1 MGLTRDIGEFVSKLE
16 YRDLPADGIH
26 VAKLGFVDCVGV
38 MMAGS
43 VEPVAEIVMRT
54 VLDGCEKREASIFLS
69 ERRAP
74 APLAAWVNGT
84 AAHALDYDDAG
95 GHRSAILVPTL
106 LAEAEALGAS
116 GADMITAYVA
126 GFEVWSELALR
137 EKGHLH
143 ERGWHPTGIYGALAA
158 AAAAA
163 RLRRLDPERTTT
175 ALAIAASQ
183 ASGLVA
189 NFGSMVKPF
198 HAGNSARAGI
208 FAARLAANGMTASAQ
223 ALEHERGLLAAVSQ
237 HGDVDRSRPASALG
251 VQWRIGREGV
261 SIKKYPTCYCT
272 HRAIDA
278 MLDLANAHRLAATDV
293 DEIEVC
299 IGKTQKAILHSDAP
313 TTGLEGKF
321 SIQFTMACALLERKV
336 TLSELVDPVVQRA
349 DVQALMKRV
358 RVTLITEYDAA
369 MPQYSPYDQ
378 VRVRLKSGQVLESER
393 VGRARGHITRRLS
406 EAELFA
412 KFASCLDFAASDLDR
427 HGLFDALNHIDRQPA
442 GWLTRLIDLRGRLAA
457 SPAAVGT
464 HQESP

>member
-1 MGLTRDIGEFVSKLE
+1 MGLTQEIGAFVSRLQ
-16 YRDLPADGIH
+16 YRDLPADGIA

-38 MMAGS
+38 MIAGS
-43 VEPVAEIVMRT
+43 VEPVAEIVART
-54 VLDGCEKREASIFLS
+54 VLDGCEKREASIFFS

-74 APLAAWVNGT
+74 APLAAWVNGS

-106 LAEAEALGAS
+106 LAEGEALGAS

-158 AAAAA
+158 AAAAS
-163 RLRRLDPERTTT
+163 RLRGLDAERTTT

-183 ASGLVA
+183 AGGLVA
-189 NFGSMVKPF
+189 NFGTMVKPF

-223 ALEHERGLLAAVSQ
+223 ALEHERGFLSAVSQ
-237 HGDVDRSRPASALG
+237 HGDFDARRPASTLG
-251 VQWRIGREGV
+251 VEWRIGREGV
-261 SIKKYPTCYCT
+261 SIKKFPTCYCT

-278 MLDLANAHRLAATDV
+278 MLELADANNLKAGDV
-293 DEIEVC
+293 EEIEVF
-299 IGKTQKAILHSDAP
+299 IGKTQKAILHADNA

-321 SIQFTMACALLERKV
+321 SLQFVMACALLERKV

-349 DVQALMKRV
+349 DIQALMKRV
-358 RVTLITEYDAA
+358 KVTLVTEYDSE

-378 VRVRLKSGQVLESER
+378 VKVRLKSGKVLESER
-393 VGRARGHITRRLS
+393 IKRAKGHITRPLS
-406 EAELFA
+406 EKELFE
-412 KFASCLDFAASDLDR
+412 KFASCLDYAGSSLDR
-427 HGLFDALNHIDRQPA
+427 RGLFDALNHLERQPA
-442 GWLTRLIDLRGRLAA
+442 GWLTRAVAHKGRADVAEAA
-457 SPAAVGT
+457 AA
-464 HQESP
+464 H